1 MAMDFT
7 SDKKLEELKI
17 EILTTFE
24 ELSNYLSV
32 HKQKLLSRLIRI
44 KEGYD
49 KNIEINDAIE
59 QLKSAK
65 ENFLKEMKSNL
76 LGLLMEL
83 RSVKFPGDMVY

>member
-1 MAMDFT
+1 MT
-7 SDKKLEELKI
+7 QLEKLKI

-49 KNIEINDAIE
+49 KNIELNDAIE
-59 QLKSAK
+59 QLRSVRDTA
-65 ENFLKEMKSNL
+65 LKVMKSNL
-76 LGLLMEL
+76 LESAREAFDIRLTENG
-83 RSVKFPGDMVY
+83 RV